1 MPRGACDASRHFWC
15 LPRPLSFPSSSAN
28 ESQVALRSSHVIQFW
43 TLECWQHG
51 VQGVASQ
58 EQPFLCS
65 LVPSSSS
72 GWTGDKRLHAHAA
85 ILDHEGRASAGDSR
99 AAGSK
104 KISGPSRLCRDM
116 YSPRPSAFRLFSCMT
131 GKEAGFA

>member
-1 MPRGACDASRHFWC
+1 MSFTSRPEAEAGHRLASTADSMDLDPWGVTAVTASRHFWC

-28 ESQVALRSSHVIQFW
+28 ESRVALRSSHVIQFW
-43 TLECWQHG
+43 TLGCWQHG

-72 GWTGDKRLHAHAA
+72 GWTGDKRLHAHVA

-104 KISGPSRLCRDM
+104 KISGPS
-116 YSPRPSAFRLFSCMT
+116 
-131 GKEAGFA
+131 